1 MRQFFW
7 VSCIAAL
14 SIVGCEGSRT
24 PSESAGS
31 CEHRNTPGATAGC
44 IDPTFPETYYVQEAL
59 AYFDTLDTEAD
70 RASVPNYHPLVARWE
85 WPPWLLLTGYTADAM
100 IESSDLLLRYDPS
113 TVPERDCR
121 FFETQPFARCYV
133 TFVYERGPCPIYEE
147 FTFDSQG
154 RTIFIEAW
162 SHLPGLTPIQGDDT
176 WAERDDFPRL
186 STRVPGLGAPDAVFD
201 LDNQYLR
208 AAAETDQE
216 LSDFAL
222 RATDWTKY
230 WLEAL
235 TNAQPDF
242 FGVGCGWETDSP

>member
-1 MRQFFW
+1 MRQFLL
-7 VSCIAAL
+7 VSMTLIS
-14 SIVGCEGSRT
+14 SIGCEATSDKTQSDSR
-24 PSESAGS
+24 
-31 CEHRNTPGATAGC
+31 CEHRGTPGATADC
-44 IDPTFPETYYVQEAL
+44 VEPTFPAEYYVKEAL

-70 RASVPNYHPLVARWE
+70 RASVSKYHPLVSRWE
-85 WPPWLLLTGYTADAM
+85 WPPWLLLTGYTSEAM

-176 WAERDDFPRL
+176 WGERDDFPRL
-186 STRVPGLGAPDAVFD
+186 STRVPGLGAADAVFD
-201 LDNQYLR
+201 LDNAYLR

-216 LSDFAL
+216 LADFAL

-230 WLEAL
+230 WLDAL

-242 FGVGCGWETDSP
+242 FGVGCGWETDAL